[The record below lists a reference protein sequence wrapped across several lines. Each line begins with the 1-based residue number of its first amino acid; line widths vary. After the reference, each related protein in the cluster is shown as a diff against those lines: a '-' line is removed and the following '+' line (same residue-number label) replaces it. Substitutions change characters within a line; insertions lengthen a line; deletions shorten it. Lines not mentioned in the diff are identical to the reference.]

1 MQPEVN
7 PAEKPFSAQLPE
19 QQKEREKDPPVFTLK
34 ISGQVEHTTKYPS
47 DGDEV

>member
-7 PAEKPFSAQLPE
+7 PVEKPFFAQLLE
-19 QQKEREKDPPVFTLK
+19 QQKASEKDPPIFTLK
-34 ISGQVEHTTKYPS
+34 IFDHVEHTTKYPS